1 MPDLRGPYKLFF
13 RGGAISEEYVRG
25 ELEIEYEHGSPL
37 LGLRFSGYIL
47 LTRADDRSQERRDI
61 TGRYSFPD
69 RAYFTDAD
77 MATVTEVGAFYFHGA
92 AFVPSNLDRVIAIYG
107 DVGRLEVTQVGDRL
121 SIHPGWESSP
131 FLAVM

>member
-77 MATVTEVGAFYFHGA
+77 MSSSRQCGRRISASEKTRTAPDLREHLLAPSQIHVNVGILTVAGAF
-92 AFVPSNLDRVIAIYG
+92 LRV
-107 DVGRLEVTQVGDRL
+107 RTL
-121 SIHPGWESSP
+121 
-131 FLAVM
+131 